1 MGNLTIRY
9 LPPQEFITIFTPLL
23 NMQKRI
29 YKIFFYTLLLAV
41 YGVFFSV
48 ESFFNFEGHTDTKDL
63 FRYSTPVQVSG
74 NHQQVVKTS
83 PLQSSGK
90 HKIRLNKR
98 FHQEDIALCPVIT
111 VAPPEERIIPRVL
124 GAYLTVPLPSIPVVH
139 FRLRGPPPVA

>member
-1 MGNLTIRY
+1 
-9 LPPQEFITIFTPLL
+9 
-23 NMQKRI
+23 MQKRI

-63 FRYSTPVQVSG
+63 FKYSTLAQISG
-74 NHQQVVKTS
+74 NHQQVVRTS

-98 FHQEDIALCPVIT
+98 FHQEDAVPCPVIA
-111 VAPPEERIIPRVL
+111 VAAPEERIIPRVL
-124 GAYLTVPLPSIPVVH
+124 GAYLAAPLPSVLVVH
-139 FRLRGPPPVA
+139 LRLRGPPVVA